1 MLDKEWKKGYAL
13 KTEKLPQK
21 KAPIPEKK
29 TPQNTLDT
37 LSSKKKSEA
46 KESVQTVPE
55 KTYTEVKAEAPK
67 EQPNQNSLSFKQK
80 MKQMDKKINAQ
91 K

>member
-1 MLDKEWKKGYAL
+1 M
-13 KTEKLPQK
+13 
-21 KAPIPEKK
+21 
-29 TPQNTLDT
+29 
-37 LSSKKKSEA
+37 
-46 KESVQTVPE
+46 PE

-91 K
+91 KYILKATERIFRINEKISLDKAYLVVP